1 MVTLTGK
8 VDLPGNAIP
17 ASVEIWAGPSP
28 RKLKRVARATVKAT
42 GTFTFRLPRVGKR
55 TRIQY
60 YQARL
65 DTPFANA
72 ESFGHC
78 QTPPP
83 RAPQGC
89 VSATFAALAV
99 PSRIIRTRF
108 PRG

>member
-1 MVTLTGK
+1 M
-8 VDLPGNAIP
+8 
-17 ASVEIWAGPSP
+17 
-28 RKLKRVARATVKAT
+28 
-42 GTFTFRLPRVGKR
+42 
-55 TRIQY
+55 RIQY
-60 YQARL
+60 YQTRL

-99 PSRIIRTRF
+99 RGRIIRTRF

>member
-1 MVTLTGK
+1 VTLTGTI
-8 VDLPGNAIP
+8 DLPGNAIP
-17 ASVEIWAGPSP
+17 ATVEIWAGPSP
-28 RKLKRVARATVKAT
+28 RKLKRVARARVNAT
-42 GTFTFRLPRVGKR
+42 GTFTIRRPRVGKR

-99 PSRIIRTRF
+99 SGRIVRTRF
-108 PRG
+108 PRL